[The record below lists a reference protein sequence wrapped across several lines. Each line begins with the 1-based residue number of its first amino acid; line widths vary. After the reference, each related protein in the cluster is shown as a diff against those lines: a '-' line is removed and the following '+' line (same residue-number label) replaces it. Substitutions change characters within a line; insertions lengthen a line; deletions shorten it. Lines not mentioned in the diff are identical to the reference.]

1 MLIGINT
8 DMAFKE
14 VKYGLVNVSVGDYHP
29 IYDSQAVCKYVSK
42 HIGKKV
48 DYDEVLKEI
57 S

>member
-1 MLIGINT
+1 MLIGVNT

-48 DYDEVLKEI
+48 DYDVVLKEI